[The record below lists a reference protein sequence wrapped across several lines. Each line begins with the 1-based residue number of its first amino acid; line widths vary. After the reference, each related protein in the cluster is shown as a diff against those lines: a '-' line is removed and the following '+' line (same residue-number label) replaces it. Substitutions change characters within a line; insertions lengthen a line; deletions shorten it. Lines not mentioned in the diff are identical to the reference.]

1 MKICID
7 PGHGGADPGAVSGNV
22 KEKDLNLAIAQKLLL
37 LLYNK
42 GHDIIMTRSNDI
54 AVSLYERA
62 NKANNFNADIF
73 VSIHNNAVS
82 DEGVQGT
89 ETLFYPGSKQGERLA
104 RLVQDELV
112 KKLQRPDRGIKPRR
126 NLVVLKC
133 TTMPAILAECAFLS
147 NPTERKLLQDS
158 GFQHLAAEAI
168 MEGIEAYF
176 TEVRDEG

>member
-7 PGHGGADPGAVSGNV
+7 PGHGGRDSGAVSGKV
-22 KEKDLNLAIAQKLLL
+22 KEKDVNLAIAQKLLL

-89 ETLFYPGSKQGERLA
+89 ETLFCPGSRQGERLA

-112 KKLQRPDRGIKPRR
+112 KRLKRPDRGIKSRSD
-126 NLVVLKC
+126 LVVLRY
-133 TTMPAILAECAFLS
+133 TTMPAILVECAFLT
-147 NPTERKLLQDS
+147 NPVERKLLQDN
-158 GFQHLAAEAI
+158 GFQHLAAEGIA
-168 MEGIEAYF
+168 EGIDRYF
-176 TEVRDEG
+176 REVE